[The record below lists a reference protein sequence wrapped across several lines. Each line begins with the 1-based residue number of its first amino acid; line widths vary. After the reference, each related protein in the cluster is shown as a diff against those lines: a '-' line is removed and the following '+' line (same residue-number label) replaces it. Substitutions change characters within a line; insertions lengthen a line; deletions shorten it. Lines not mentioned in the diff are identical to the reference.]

1 MTEGPDIKRNP
12 LRIAVALLAGSYIIG
27 EFIFPKYHL
36 LYLFNILGILG
47 MIFSISI
54 FFYGFNIFKSYEEN
68 PIPSSDTNR
77 IIKTGIF
84 AYTRNPIYLAFV
96 IFHLSMFLT
105 FENVMYFL
113 SSLGLAFWLHNY
125 VILEE
130 EKFLLKKFPEEFKR
144 YMDSVKRWI
153 FF

>member
-1 MTEGPDIKRNP
+1 MTEGPDIKGNP

-54 FFYGFNIFKSYEEN
+54 FFYAFNLFKSYAEN

>member
-1 MTEGPDIKRNP
+1 MTEGPDIKGNP
-12 LRIAVALLAGSYIIG
+12 LRIAVALLVGSYIIG

-96 IFHLSMFLT
+96 IFHLSMFLI

>member
-1 MTEGPDIKRNP
+1 MTEGPDIKGNP
-12 LRIAVALLAGSYIIG
+12 LRIAVALLVGSYIIG

-54 FFYGFNIFKSYEEN
+54 FFYAFNLFKSYEEN
-68 PIPSSDTNR
+68 PIPASDTNR

>member
-1 MTEGPDIKRNP
+1 MIAPDIKGNP
-12 LRIAVALLAGSYIIG
+12 LKITVYLLVISYLVG
-27 EFIFPKYHL
+27 EFILPSYPL
-36 LYLFNILGILG
+36 LYLFNLIGVIGLIT
-47 MIFSISI
+47 SVSI
-54 FFYGFNIFKSYEEN
+54 FFMAFNLFKSYDEN
-68 PIPSSDTNR
+68 PAPPTETNKL
-77 IIKTGIF
+77 IKTGVF
-84 AYTRNPIYLAFV
+84 AYTRNPIYLAF
-96 IFHLSMFLT
+96 IFFHLSMFLL

-144 YMDSVKRWI
+144 YMDSVKSWI

>member
-1 MTEGPDIKRNP
+1 MTEGPDIKGNP
-12 LRIAVALLAGSYIIG
+12 LRIAVALLVGSYIIG

-54 FFYGFNIFKSYEEN
+54 FFYAFNLFKSYEEN

>member
-1 MTEGPDIKRNP
+1 MTEGPDIKGNP
-12 LRIAVALLAGSYIIG
+12 LRIAVALLVGSYIIG

-36 LYLFNILGILG
+36 LYFFNLLGILG

-54 FFYGFNIFKSYEEN
+54 FFYAFNLFKSYEEN
-68 PIPSSDTNR
+68 PVPSSNTSR

-84 AYTRNPIYLAFV
+84 AYTRNPIYLSFV
-96 IFHLSMFLT
+96 IFHLSMFLI

>member
-1 MTEGPDIKRNP
+1 MIEGPNIKGNP
-12 LRIAVALLAGSYIIG
+12 LRIAVALLVVSYIIG

-36 LYLFNILGILG
+36 LYLFKILGILG

-54 FFYGFNIFKSYEEN
+54 FFYAFNLFKSYEEN
-68 PIPSSDTNR
+68 PIPSSDTIR

-84 AYTRNPIYLAFV
+84 AYTRNPIYLSFV

-113 SSLGLAFWLHNY
+113 SSLGLAFWLHSY

-130 EKFLLKKFPEEFKR
+130 EKFLLKKFPEEFGR

>member
-1 MTEGPDIKRNP
+1 MTEGPDIKGNP

-54 FFYGFNIFKSYEEN
+54 FFYAFNLFKSYEEN